1 MLELNI
7 VLTVTCE
14 ENILS
19 KLVFPKKIFPQI
31 WVQDIDR
38 CYINKKAI
46 KMDSLIKNVWEVLS
60 NFFRLL

>member
-19 KLVFPKKIFPQI
+19 KLEFPKKSSLKYEFRIL
-31 WVQDIDR
+31 IDV
-38 CYINKKAI
+38 I
-46 KMDSLIKNVWEVLS
+46 
-60 NFFRLL
+60 